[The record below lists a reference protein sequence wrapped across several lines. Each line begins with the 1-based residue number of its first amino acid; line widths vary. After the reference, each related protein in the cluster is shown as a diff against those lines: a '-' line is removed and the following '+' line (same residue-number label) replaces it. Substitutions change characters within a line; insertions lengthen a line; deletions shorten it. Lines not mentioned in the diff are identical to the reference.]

1 MKKIG
6 NKPLTIEPRRIDA
19 VVLAVYV
26 LGGDSKSID
35 TEEAAVRVHE
45 LAPGMFSWQKYPDQ
59 INLELVR
66 VTLSDAKKPKYG
78 ALLSGSGREGWRL
91 TREGF
96 EWASSH
102 GRELLRE
109 GLHWNADGRTAGS
122 VDTVRK
128 RREKARIV
136 ATTAWNHWKNGEP
149 LSARQAWD
157 VFRINEYSTGKM
169 LEIKVVRLQSLFEDD
184 ADVSCFLKE
193 ASSLVL
199 KTGESR

>member
-1 MKKIG
+1 MKKIRKKTLT
-6 NKPLTIEPRRIDA
+6 KPTRGIDA
-19 VVLAVYV
+19 VIMAVYM
-26 LGGDSKSID
+26 LGGDSKAID
-35 TEEAAVRVHE
+35 TEDVAIRVHE

-66 VTLSDAKKPKYG
+66 VQLSNAKKQQYG
-78 ALLSGSGREGWRL
+78 ALLTGSGREGWRL
-91 TREGF
+91 TRGGF
-96 EWASSH
+96 EWAS
-102 GRELLRE
+102 GPGQELLRG
-109 GLHWNADGRTAGS
+109 GLHWNIDGRTAGS

-136 ATTAWNHWKNGEP
+136 ETPAWNRWKDGEP
-149 LSARQAWD
+149 LSARQACD

-184 ADVSCFLKE
+184 ADMSRFLKE